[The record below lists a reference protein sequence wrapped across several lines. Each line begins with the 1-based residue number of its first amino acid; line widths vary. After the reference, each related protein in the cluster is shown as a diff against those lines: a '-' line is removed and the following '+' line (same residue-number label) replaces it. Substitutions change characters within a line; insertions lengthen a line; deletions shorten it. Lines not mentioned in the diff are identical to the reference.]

1 MQATDHAYGAL
12 PPISEMLMR
21 EANAWNAL
29 LQLNGSIG
37 AAAHGVGAH
46 DDALEY
52 DDARET
58 AAQREASYIGALSNL
73 AALADSLTNETLKLR
88 SLRKARHQV
97 TSLALQ
103 TVMREHSNSA
113 LALGEGLARRGAV
126 DLTNAIALVRARQQD
141 TRSQLAQARTLLQA
155 ASQGEAALPPG
166 ARIVIGVRGAA
177 DADGGKK
184 DHCRPVEEVL
194 AAAYANGGE
203 MSDASLAAALCDA
216 RRRRARGAGADPTR
230 AAAPPPS
237 PSPPLPPR
245 RRRRRRP
252 KGRRQ
257 RRLESFDIARP
268 PPPPPTMTTHP
279 PPRRRMTYS
288 IQTKA
293 EKDELVQARRLAQRD
308 LGARIDRHL
317 AEVGEQPASCG
328 FCGLGAL
335 LARARTRA
343 QPAAAAARDGAGHR
357 GGHRR
362 ARRGCHRRRDAASN
376 RSARALRAAQGQ
388 GRSARQAAGGGE
400 RDAEPDRA
408 ARGARRRGPERG
420 VRLEPGPKAAALRA
434 MRKVKAVEKQ
444 VASNQA
450 ALDAVEQ
457 QVDLMQQAVMQK
469 TVASAL
475 QTSEQGAQEA
485 KKLLQQ
491 AEGAVEDAAEARDMA
506 EDLSTVM
513 GEFANG
519 GQHDDDDELLAEL
532 DALILGDVPTPPSE
546 AAEEDEVAA
555 AARDAAA
562 IEARDAAWQDAE
574 RARRALPAAPKG
586 RRRGEQAALLTP
598 ATAV

>member
-1 MQATDHAYGAL
+1 
-12 PPISEMLMR
+12 
-21 EANAWNAL
+21 
-29 LQLNGSIG
+29 
-37 AAAHGVGAH
+37 
-46 DDALEY
+46 
-52 DDARET
+52 
-58 AAQREASYIGALSNL
+58 
-73 AALADSLTNETLKLR
+73 
-88 SLRKARHQV
+88 
-97 TSLALQ
+97 
-103 TVMREHSNSA
+103 
-113 LALGEGLARRGAV
+113 
-126 DLTNAIALVRARQQD
+126 
-141 TRSQLAQARTLLQA
+141 
-155 ASQGEAALPPG
+155 
-166 ARIVIGVRGAA
+166 
-177 DADGGKK
+177 
-184 DHCRPVEEVL
+184 
-194 AAAYANGGE
+194 
-203 MSDASLAAALCDA
+203 
-216 RRRRARGAGADPTR
+216 
-230 AAAPPPS
+230 
-237 PSPPLPPR
+237 
-245 RRRRRRP
+245 
-252 KGRRQ
+252 
-257 RRLESFDIARP
+257 
-268 PPPPPTMTTHP
+268 
-279 PPRRRMTYS
+279 
-288 IQTKA
+288 
-293 EKDELVQARRLAQRD
+293 VQARRLAQRD

-343 QPAAAAARDGAGHR
+343 QPAAAAAGTALGTAAGTAARAADATAAVTRQATGAHALFGLRKGKADPH
-357 GGHRR
+357 
-362 ARRGCHRRRDAASN
+362 AKLQEAASAMQS
-376 RSARALRAAQGQ
+376 RIEQLEARVGEGQ
-388 GRSARQAAGGGE
+388 SEAK
-400 RDAEPDRA
+400 
-408 ARGARRRGPERG
+408 
-420 VRLEPGPKAAALRA
+420 RLMNLGQKAAALRA

-475 QTSEQGAQEA
+475 QTSSKGLKGQ

-546 AAEEDEVAA
+546 AAEEDEAAA